1 MNALI
6 ISLTGQITETNF
18 DEWKTDLLKQID
30 GIQKELKTDGDFV
43 LATDQAKSLK
53 QAEAALKKNKG
64 ISNRAGR

>member
-18 DEWKTDLLKQID
+18 DEWKTDLLKQIE